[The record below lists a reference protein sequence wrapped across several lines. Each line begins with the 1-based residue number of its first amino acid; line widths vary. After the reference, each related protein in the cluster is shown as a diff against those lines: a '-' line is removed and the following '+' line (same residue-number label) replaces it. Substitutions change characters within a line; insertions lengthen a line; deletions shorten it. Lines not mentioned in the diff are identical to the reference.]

1 MPDLQGAASLSM
13 HIEYDGTRL
22 PSIPVSMSRQ
32 KARNCRL
39 GWGFASDCRGRCC
52 SCCRPCFPGAREVR
66 VRGPRKRADPGADGA
81 ASIPQD
87 FQILCK
93 GTGWHPKVI
102 TKLLAIGRDKRLV
115 PLLPQ
120 LPGSYSAIYPFTTLT
135 DAELNLA
142 VSEGT
147 CRPDA
152 SSREVLDWIK
162 VKRLE
167 GMDLPETLAYVGTS
181 VDPLSKER
189 KAALLAALQQA
200 ALSFGVTVVEG
211 SAKEVGTRK
220 ATKASRET
228 IAQQLLHQLT
238 ADLTPVVEEA
248 PQSLLQEFE
257 VTSAEDLATGE
268 IRTLTGVLVRLAGS
282 SEGMWESYGPHYCR
296 KVALEFNR
304 TESRAQRFNY
314 RKRLLE
320 VKGKHQQL
328 ADLVDALLEYQM
340 N

>member
-1 MPDLQGAASLSM
+1 MDPAALAADLAAQGHGKTAYEVLESGQTLALM
-13 HIEYDGTRL
+13 EQRL
-22 PSIPVSMSRQ
+22 TP
-32 KARNCRL
+32 
-39 GWGFASDCRGRCC
+39 
-52 SCCRPCFPGAREVR
+52 E
-66 VRGPRKRADPGADGA
+66 
-81 ASIPQD
+81 D
-87 FQILCK
+87 FQTLCK

-102 TKLLAIGRDKRLV
+102 TKLLAIGREKRLV

-120 LPGSYSAIYPFTTLT
+120 LPGSYSAIYPLTTLT

-167 GMDLPETLAYVGTS
+167 GMDLPETLAFMGTS
-181 VDPLSKER
+181 AGPLTKER

-200 ALSFGVTVVEG
+200 ALPFGVTVVEG

-228 IAQQLLHQLT
+228 IAHQLLHQLT
-238 ADLTPVVEEA
+238 GDLNPVVEDAPEA
-248 PQSLLQEFE
+248 LLNDFE
-257 VTSAEDLATGE
+257 VSSAEDLAAGE
-268 IRTLTGVLVRLAGS
+268 IRTLTGVLVRLCGS
-282 SEGMWESYGPHYCR
+282 SEGMWETYGPIYCR

-304 TESRAQRFNY
+304 TDSRAQRFNY

-320 VKGKHQQL
+320 VKGKHPHL
-328 ADLVDALLEYQM
+328 ADLVDALLEHQM

>member
-1 MPDLQGAASLSM
+1 MLGFRQCPPMPPAASAAELA
-13 HIEYDGTRL
+13 
-22 PSIPVSMSRQ
+22 
-32 KARNCRL
+32 AR
-39 GWGFASDCRGRCC
+39 GQGKTA
-52 SCCRPCFPGAREVR
+52 AEVIDT
-66 VRGPRKRADPGADGA
+66 GQTLALMEQQLTPE
-81 ASIPQD
+81 D
-87 FQILCK
+87 FQTLCK

-102 TKLLAIGRDKRLV
+102 TKLLVIGRDKRLL
-115 PLLPQ
+115 PLIPQ
-120 LPGSYSAIYPFTTLT
+120 LPGSYSAIYPLTTLT

-142 VSEGT
+142 VSEQI

-167 GMDLPETLAYVGTS
+167 GMDLPETLDFVGTS
-181 VDPLSKER
+181 ANPLTKER
-189 KAALLAALQQA
+189 RAALLAALQQA
-200 ALSFGVTVVEG
+200 ALPFGVTVVEG
-211 SAKEVGTRK
+211 STKDVGTRK

-238 ADLTPVVEEA
+238 ADLTPVVEQA

-257 VTSAEDLATGE
+257 VTSAEDLGAGE
-268 IRTLTGVLVRLAGS
+268 IRTLTGVLVRLSGGT
-282 SEGMWESYGPHYCR
+282 EGMWQTYGNLYCL
-296 KVALEFNR
+296 KVAMEYNR

-320 VKGKHQQL
+320 VKGKHQHL
-328 ADLVDALLEYQM
+328 TELVDDLLEQM

>member
-1 MPDLQGAASLSM
+1 MEPIALAADLAAQGHGKTAYEVLESGQTLGVM
-13 HIEYDGTRL
+13 EQRL
-22 PSIPVSMSRQ
+22 TP
-32 KARNCRL
+32 
-39 GWGFASDCRGRCC
+39 
-52 SCCRPCFPGAREVR
+52 E
-66 VRGPRKRADPGADGA
+66 
-81 ASIPQD
+81 D
-87 FQILCK
+87 FQTLCK

-102 TKLLAIGRDKRLV
+102 SKLLAIGRDKRLV

-120 LPGSYSAIYPFTTLT
+120 LPGSYSAIYPLTTLT

-142 VSEGT
+142 VSEGI
-147 CRPDA
+147 CRLDA
-152 SSREVLDWIK
+152 SSREILDWIK

-167 GMDLPETLAYVGTS
+167 GMDLPETLTFSGTS
-181 VDPLSKER
+181 TDPLTKER

-220 ATKASRET
+220 ATKASRES
-228 IAQQLLHQLT
+228 IAQHLLQQLI

-248 PQSLLQEFE
+248 PHTLLQEFE
-257 VTSAEDLATGE
+257 VFSAEDLVEGE
-268 IRTLTGVLVRLAGS
+268 IRTLTGVLIRLCGS
-282 SEGMWESYGPHYCR
+282 SQGMWESYGPIYCR

-304 TESRAQRFNY
+304 TDSRAQRFNY

-320 VKGKHQQL
+320 VKGKHSHL
-328 ADLVDALLEYQM
+328 ADLVDDLLDSQM

>member
-1 MPDLQGAASLSM
+1 MDPAVLAADLAAQGHGKTAYEVLESGQTLALMEQRLSP
-13 HIEYDGTRL
+13 E
-22 PSIPVSMSRQ
+22 
-32 KARNCRL
+32 
-39 GWGFASDCRGRCC
+39 
-52 SCCRPCFPGAREVR
+52 
-66 VRGPRKRADPGADGA
+66 
-81 ASIPQD
+81 D
-87 FQILCK
+87 FKTLCK

-102 TKLLAIGRDKRLV
+102 SKLLAIGRDKRLV

-120 LPGSYSAIYPFTTLT
+120 LPVSYSAIYPLTTLT

-152 SSREVLDWIK
+152 SSREILDWIK

-167 GMDLPETLAYVGTS
+167 GMDLPETLTFTGTS
-181 VDPLSKER
+181 VDPLTKER
-189 KAALLAALQQA
+189 KAALLAALQQT
-200 ALSFGVTVVEG
+200 ALPFGVTVVEG

-220 ATKASRET
+220 ATKASRES
-228 IAQQLLHQLT
+228 IAQQLLHQLI

-248 PQSLLQEFE
+248 PHTLLQEFE
-257 VTSAEDLATGE
+257 VFSAEDLAEGE
-268 IRTLTGVLVRLAGS
+268 IRTLTGVLVRLCGS
-282 SEGMWESYGPHYCR
+282 SQGMWESYGPIYCR

-304 TESRAQRFNY
+304 TDSRAQRFNY

-320 VKGKHQQL
+320 VKGKHSHL
-328 ADLVDALLEYQM
+328 ADLVDDLLDSQM

>member
-1 MPDLQGAASLSM
+1 MPPTASAAELAAKGQGKTAQEVLDTGQTLAVM
-13 HIEYDGTRL
+13 EQRL
-22 PSIPVSMSRQ
+22 TP
-32 KARNCRL
+32 
-39 GWGFASDCRGRCC
+39 
-52 SCCRPCFPGAREVR
+52 E
-66 VRGPRKRADPGADGA
+66 
-81 ASIPQD
+81 D
-87 FQILCK
+87 FQTLCK

-102 TKLLAIGRDKRLV
+102 TKLLVIGRDKRLL
-115 PLLPQ
+115 PLIPQ
-120 LPGSYSAIYPFTTLT
+120 LPGSYSAIYPLTTLT

-167 GMDLPETLAYVGTS
+167 GMDLPETITFSGTS
-181 VDPLSKER
+181 ADPLTKER

-211 SAKEVGTRK
+211 GSATGTRK

-228 IAQQLLHQLT
+228 IAQHLLQQLT

-248 PQSLLQEFE
+248 PETLLKEFE
-257 VTSAEDLATGE
+257 VTSAENLAAGE
-268 IRTLTGVLVRLAGS
+268 IRTLTGVLVRLSGS
-282 SEGMWESYGPHYCR
+282 SEGMWESYGPLYCR

-320 VKGKHQQL
+320 VKGKHQHL
-328 ADLVDALLEYQM
+328 AELVDDLLEHRM

>member
-1 MPDLQGAASLSM
+1 MEPIALAADLAAQGHGKTAYEVLESGQTLGVM
-13 HIEYDGTRL
+13 EQRL
-22 PSIPVSMSRQ
+22 TP
-32 KARNCRL
+32 
-39 GWGFASDCRGRCC
+39 
-52 SCCRPCFPGAREVR
+52 E
-66 VRGPRKRADPGADGA
+66 
-81 ASIPQD
+81 D
-87 FQILCK
+87 FQTLCK

-102 TKLLAIGRDKRLV
+102 SKLLAIGRDKRLV

-120 LPGSYSAIYPFTTLT
+120 LPGSYSAIYPLTTLT

-142 VSEGT
+142 VSEGI
-147 CRPDA
+147 CRLDA

-167 GMDLPETLAYVGTS
+167 GMDLPETLTFSGTS
-181 VDPLSKER
+181 TDPLTKER

-220 ATKASRET
+220 ATKASRES
-228 IAQQLLHQLT
+228 IAQHLLQQLI

-248 PQSLLQEFE
+248 PHTLLQEFE
-257 VTSAEDLATGE
+257 VFSAEDLAEGE
-268 IRTLTGVLVRLAGS
+268 IRTLTGVLVRLCGS
-282 SEGMWESYGPHYCR
+282 SQGMWESYGPIYCR
-296 KVALEFNR
+296 KVALEYNR
-304 TESRAQRFNY
+304 TDSRAQRFNY

-320 VKGKHQQL
+320 VKGKHSHL
-328 ADLVDALLEYQM
+328 ADLVDDLLDSQM

>member
-1 MPDLQGAASLSM
+1 MEPIALAADLAAQGHGKTAYEVLESGQTLGVM
-13 HIEYDGTRL
+13 EQRL
-22 PSIPVSMSRQ
+22 TP
-32 KARNCRL
+32 
-39 GWGFASDCRGRCC
+39 
-52 SCCRPCFPGAREVR
+52 E
-66 VRGPRKRADPGADGA
+66 
-81 ASIPQD
+81 D
-87 FQILCK
+87 FQTLCK

-102 TKLLAIGRDKRLV
+102 SKLLAIGRDKRLV

-120 LPGSYSAIYPFTTLT
+120 LPGSYSAIYPLTTLT

-142 VSEGT
+142 VSEGI
-147 CRPDA
+147 CRLDA

-167 GMDLPETLAYVGTS
+167 GMDLPETLTFSGTS
-181 VDPLSKER
+181 TDPLTKER

-220 ATKASRET
+220 ATKASRES
-228 IAQQLLHQLT
+228 IAQHLLQQLI

-248 PQSLLQEFE
+248 PHTLLQEFE
-257 VTSAEDLATGE
+257 VFSAEDLAEGE
-268 IRTLTGVLVRLAGS
+268 IRTLTGVLVRLCGS
-282 SEGMWESYGPHYCR
+282 SQGMWESYGPIYCR

-304 TESRAQRFNY
+304 TDSRAQRFNY

-320 VKGKHQQL
+320 VKGKHSHL
-328 ADLVDALLEYQM
+328 ADLVDDLLDSQM

>member
-1 MPDLQGAASLSM
+1 MDVVLLAAELADQGHGKTAYEVLESGQAL
-13 HIEYDGTRL
+13 TR
-22 PSIPVSMSRQ
+22 MEQ
-32 KARNCRL
+32 RL
-39 GWGFASDCRGRCC
+39 T
-52 SCCRPCFPGAREVR
+52 PE
-66 VRGPRKRADPGADGA
+66 
-81 ASIPQD
+81 D
-87 FQILCK
+87 FQTLCK

-102 TKLLAIGRDKRLV
+102 TKLLVIGRDKRLA

-120 LPGSYSAIYPFTTLT
+120 LPGSYSAIYPLTTLT

-142 VSEGT
+142 VSEGI

-162 VKRLE
+162 VKRME
-167 GMDLPETLAYVGTS
+167 GMDLPETITFSGTS
-181 VDPLSKER
+181 ADPLTKER

-200 ALSFGVTVVEG
+200 ALPFGVTVVEG
-211 SAKEVGTRK
+211 GPNPGTRK

-228 IAQQLLHQLT
+228 IAQNLLQQLT

-248 PQSLLQEFE
+248 PQPLLQEFE
-257 VTSAEDLATGE
+257 VSSAEDLAAGE
-268 IRTLTGVLVRLAGS
+268 IRTLTGVLVRLCGS
-282 SEGMWESYGPHYCR
+282 SEGMWESYGPLYCR
-296 KVALEFNR
+296 KVAMEFNR

-320 VKGKHQQL
+320 VKGKHQHL
-328 ADLVDALLEYQM
+328 ADLVDDLLEHQM

>member
-1 MPDLQGAASLSM
+1 VLPPFVDPSALAADLAAQGYGKSAYEVLESGQTLALMEQRLSP
-13 HIEYDGTRL
+13 E
-22 PSIPVSMSRQ
+22 
-32 KARNCRL
+32 
-39 GWGFASDCRGRCC
+39 
-52 SCCRPCFPGAREVR
+52 
-66 VRGPRKRADPGADGA
+66 
-81 ASIPQD
+81 D
-87 FQILCK
+87 FQTLCK

-115 PLLPQ
+115 PLVPQ
-120 LPGSYSAIYPFTTLT
+120 LPGSYSAIYPLTTLT

-152 SSREVLDWIK
+152 TSREVLDWIK

-167 GMDLPETLAYVGTS
+167 GMDLPETVAYVGTS
-181 VDPLSKER
+181 ADPLTKER

-200 ALSFGVTVVEG
+200 ALPFGVTVVEG

-238 ADLTPVVEEA
+238 ADLTPVVEET

-257 VTSAEDLATGE
+257 VTSAEDLAAGE
-268 IRTLTGVLVRLAGS
+268 IRTLTGVLVRLGGG

-320 VKGKHQQL
+320 VKGKHQHL
-328 ADLVDALLEYQM
+328 ADLVDALLEHQM

>member
-1 MPDLQGAASLSM
+1 MEPIALAADLAAQGHGKTAYEVLESGQTLGVM
-13 HIEYDGTRL
+13 EQRL
-22 PSIPVSMSRQ
+22 TP
-32 KARNCRL
+32 
-39 GWGFASDCRGRCC
+39 
-52 SCCRPCFPGAREVR
+52 E
-66 VRGPRKRADPGADGA
+66 
-81 ASIPQD
+81 D
-87 FQILCK
+87 FQTLCK

-102 TKLLAIGRDKRLV
+102 SKLLAIGRDKRLV

-120 LPGSYSAIYPFTTLT
+120 LPGSYSAIYPLTTLT

-142 VSEGT
+142 VSEGI
-147 CRPDA
+147 CRLDA

-167 GMDLPETLAYVGTS
+167 GMDLPETLTFSGTS
-181 VDPLSKER
+181 TDPLTKER

-220 ATKASRET
+220 ATKASRES
-228 IAQQLLHQLT
+228 IAQHLLQQLI

-248 PQSLLQEFE
+248 PHTLLQEFE
-257 VTSAEDLATGE
+257 VFSAEDLVEGE
-268 IRTLTGVLVRLAGS
+268 IRTLTGVLIRLCGS
-282 SEGMWESYGPHYCR
+282 SQGMWESYGPIYCR

-304 TESRAQRFNY
+304 TDSRAQRFNY

-320 VKGKHQQL
+320 VKGKHSHL
-328 ADLVDALLEYQM
+328 ADLVDDLLDSQM

>member
-1 MPDLQGAASLSM
+1 VDPAALALDLAAQGHGKTAYEVLESGQTLAVM
-13 HIEYDGTRL
+13 EQRL
-22 PSIPVSMSRQ
+22 TP
-32 KARNCRL
+32 
-39 GWGFASDCRGRCC
+39 
-52 SCCRPCFPGAREVR
+52 E
-66 VRGPRKRADPGADGA
+66 
-81 ASIPQD
+81 D
-87 FQILCK
+87 FQTLCK

-102 TKLLAIGRDKRLV
+102 SKLLVIGRDKRLV

-120 LPGSYSAIYPFTTLT
+120 LPGSYSAIYPLTTLT

-167 GMDLPETLAYVGTS
+167 GMDLPETLTFSGTS
-181 VDPLSKER
+181 ADPLTKER

-200 ALSFGVTVVEG
+200 VLPFGVTVVEG
-211 SAKEVGTRK
+211 SPNTGTRK

-228 IAQQLLHQLT
+228 IAQHLLQQLT

-248 PQSLLQEFE
+248 PQTLLQDFE
-257 VTSAEDLATGE
+257 VTSAEDLAAGE
-268 IRTLTGVLVRLAGS
+268 IRTLTGVLVRLCGS
-282 SEGMWESYGPHYCR
+282 SEGMWESYGPLYCR

-320 VKGKHQQL
+320 VKSKHPHL
-328 ADLVDALLEYQM
+328 VDLVDDLLEHQM

>member
-1 MPDLQGAASLSM
+1 MEPIALAADLAAQGHGKSAYEVLESGQTLALM
-13 HIEYDGTRL
+13 EQRL
-22 PSIPVSMSRQ
+22 TP
-32 KARNCRL
+32 
-39 GWGFASDCRGRCC
+39 
-52 SCCRPCFPGAREVR
+52 EE
-66 VRGPRKRADPGADGA
+66 
-81 ASIPQD
+81 
-87 FQILCK
+87 FQTLCK

-102 TKLLAIGRDKRLV
+102 SKLLAIGRDKRLV

-120 LPGSYSAIYPFTTLT
+120 LPGSYSAIYPLTTLT

-142 VSEGT
+142 VSEGI
-147 CRPDA
+147 CRLDA

-167 GMDLPETLAYVGTS
+167 GMDLPETLTFSGTS
-181 VDPLSKER
+181 TDPLTKER

-220 ATKASRET
+220 ATKASRES
-228 IAQQLLHQLT
+228 IAQHLLQQLI

-248 PQSLLQEFE
+248 PHTLLQEFE
-257 VTSAEDLATGE
+257 VFSAEDLVEGE
-268 IRTLTGVLVRLAGS
+268 IRTLTGVLIRLCGS
-282 SEGMWESYGPHYCR
+282 SQGMWESYGPIYCR

-304 TESRAQRFNY
+304 TDSRAQRFNY

-320 VKGKHQQL
+320 VKGKHSHL
-328 ADLVDALLEYQM
+328 ADLVDDLLDSQM

>member
-1 MPDLQGAASLSM
+1 MDPSVLAADLVAQGHGKTAYEVLESGQTLAVMEQRLSP
-13 HIEYDGTRL
+13 E
-22 PSIPVSMSRQ
+22 
-32 KARNCRL
+32 
-39 GWGFASDCRGRCC
+39 
-52 SCCRPCFPGAREVR
+52 E
-66 VRGPRKRADPGADGA
+66 
-81 ASIPQD
+81 
-87 FQILCK
+87 FQTLCK

-102 TKLLAIGRDKRLV
+102 SKLLAIGRDKRLL

-120 LPGSYSAIYPFTTLT
+120 LPGSYSAIYPLTTLT

-167 GMDLPETLAYVGTS
+167 GMDLPETLTFSGTS
-181 VDPLSKER
+181 ADPLTKER
-189 KAALLAALQQA
+189 KAALLAALKQA
-200 ALSFGVTVVEG
+200 ALPFGVTVVEG
-211 SAKEVGTRK
+211 APNTGTRK

-228 IAQQLLHQLT
+228 IAQNLLQQLT
-238 ADLTPVVEEA
+238 TDLSPVVEGA
-248 PQSLLQEFE
+248 PQTVLQDFQ
-257 VTSAEDLATGE
+257 VTSVEHLASGE
-268 IRTLTGVLVRLAGS
+268 IRTLTGVLVRLCGS
-282 SEGMWESYGPHYCR
+282 SEGMWETYGSIYCR

-320 VKGKHQQL
+320 VKGKHPHV
-328 ADLVDALLEYQM
+328 AELVDDLLEHQM